1 MLEQCLLLSK
11 CSSVP
16 GLSAQASLAET
27 EEDGAPIRRLIC
39 LSQTQIKPAKPNT
52 DCRGLLPQP
61 STPSQGTEH
70 FQQAAPSQDCR
81 AWGPLEGVSTEEV
94 KEKEIRL
101 FSSFPSKTS
110 RARWAHLWAN
120 ICSVYGLD
128 QRYFENVA
136 ASLLSPWSSPVAHHR
151 SPRAK
156 IKLLCL
162 LGPAGR
168 LLLSEQRAGEVE
180 SRGLHRK
187 NETDTTKKLPDTAR
201 IRPGLDHCTFALA
214 PPEAGCRP
222 GA

>member
-1 MLEQCLLLSK
+1 MEVRLLEQCLLLSK

-120 ICSVYGLD
+120 ICLWSWPKVFWKCGCL
-128 QRYFENVA
+128 FAFPLVFTCG
-136 ASLLSPWSSPVAHHR
+136 SPQ
-151 SPRAK
+151 K
-156 IKLLCL
+156 
-162 LGPAGR
+162 
-168 LLLSEQRAGEVE
+168 
-180 SRGLHRK
+180 
-187 NETDTTKKLPDTAR
+187 
-201 IRPGLDHCTFALA
+201 
-214 PPEAGCRP
+214 PEG
-222 GA
+222 